1 VDTTDYGEGADGT
14 WIGQENSTG
23 FWFTN
28 DDGESGTWIS
38 ADGQVTGEWS
48 FDEDSPTTGT
58 WCYSDNSYCGTWAT
72 DSSDDTVKY
81 DTTPNDDDEDDETD
95 YGEGSDGTWRG
106 NSTESNGYW
115 FHNSD

>member
-1 VDTTDYGEGADGT
+1 
-14 WIGQENSTG
+14 
-23 FWFTN
+23 
-28 DDGESGTWIS
+28 
-38 ADGQVTGEWS
+38 
-48 FDEDSPTTGT
+48 
-58 WCYSDNSYCGTWAT
+58 
-72 DSSDDTVKY
+72 VKY